1 MSEGRYMGTTLK
13 TVVSSSNPGKFY
25 AIMEGA
31 DGVIYCTC
39 TGWKMRKTCKHLDA
53 YHRNTDPKTITPTLQ
68 DIVDQ
73 EVEKLRRV

>member
-1 MSEGRYMGTTLK
+1 MGTTLK

-53 YHRNTDPKTITPTLQ
+53 YHRNTPTLK

-73 EVEKLRRV
+73 EVEKLTGVRRI